1 MSKRLSELYGM
12 DIYTTKGQF
21 VGKVEDVILN
31 LEKGE
36 IMRLSLISFRGG
48 ALSGEAIR
56 RIIREESVAYEEV
69 AEVGDI
75 VLIHKNPSTQRGRT
89 KGLAE

>member
-12 DIYTTKGQF
+12 DIYTEKAMY

-36 IMRLSLISFRGG
+36 IMRLSTKSFKGG
-48 ALSGEAIR
+48 GLPSDEVRKILQS
-56 RIIREESVAYEEV
+56 ESVAYTEV
-69 AEVGDI
+69 RQVGDV
-75 VLIHKNPSTQRGRT
+75 VLVDKAPVPLKKADQPR
-89 KGLAE
+89 L

>member
-21 VGKVEDVILN
+21 VGRVQDVILN

-36 IMRLSLISFRGG
+36 IMRLSLQSFKGSSP
-48 ALSGEAIR
+48 SGEEVR
-56 RIIREESVAYEEV
+56 RILRDESIPYEEV

-75 VLIHKNPSTQRGRT
+75 ILVHKIPSPSRGR
-89 KGLAE
+89 KEIAE